1 MEPVSASDTGSLKPS
16 PALPFSDLLRSPS
29 MPLSSLARRCSI
41 FFHSGSRQIGLVY
54 LSRPFFSL
62 SPLSSHPC
70 LGAFLFPLPF
80 LYSSARKPNRRLSSD
95 LNAHPFTHITKKKKK
110 KHTHTH
116 THTFPQTF
124 HTHIHT
130 LVLGDEDASVEQE
143 PFFRNSSY
151 IWLEV

>member
-110 KHTHTH
+110 HTHTH
-116 THTFPQTF
+116 THSPRLFTHTYTLSCWEMKMHLWSRSRFFVIALTF
-124 HTHIHT
+124 
-130 LVLGDEDASVEQE
+130 G
-143 PFFRNSSY
+143 
-151 IWLEV
+151 